1 MLPSAAEGAPIVRLL
16 LVEDD
21 ARVGGHV
28 AKGLRD
34 AGHLVEHVDDGREGL
49 YRVAGERYDVVI
61 LDRMLPN
68 VDGLKILQTMRAA
81 GDTTPVLILS
91 ALGEVD
97 ERVKGLTSG
106 ADDYLAKPFA
116 ASELLARIEALGR
129 RGPLQA
135 EQTRLTLGDLEID
148 LLGREIR
155 RGGRRIDLT
164 DREFRIL
171 EHLVRNAG
179 RVVTRSMLLESVW
192 DYQFDPQTNI
202 VDQHVSRLRQKID
215 RDFDVPLIHT
225 VRGVGYVARAA

>member
-1 MLPSAAEGAPIVRLL
+1 VRLL

-21 ARVGGHV
+21 ARVGAHV
-28 AKGLRD
+28 AKGLRE
-34 AGHLVEHVDDGREGL
+34 AGHLVEHVTDGREAL
-49 YRVAGERYDVVI
+49 YRAAGERYDVVI

-81 GDTTPVLILS
+81 DDATPVLILS

-106 ADDYLAKPFA
+106 ADDYLSKPFA
-116 ASELLARIEALGR
+116 LSELLARVDALGR
-129 RGPLQA
+129 RGPVQT

-148 LLGREIR
+148 LLGREVR
-155 RGGRRIDLT
+155 RAGRRLELT

-171 EHLVRNAG
+171 DHLVRSAG

-202 VDQHVSRLRQKID
+202 VDQHVSRLRQKVD

-225 VRGVGYVARAA
+225 VRGVGYVARAS

>member
-1 MLPSAAEGAPIVRLL
+1 MRLL

-21 ARVGGHV
+21 ARVGAHV
-28 AKGLRD
+28 AKGLRE
-34 AGHLVEHVDDGREGL
+34 AGHLVEHVTDGREGL
-49 YRVAGERYDVVI
+49 YRVAGESYDVVI
-61 LDRMLPN
+61 LDRMLPG
-68 VDGLKILQTMRAA
+68 VDGLKILQTMRAT
-81 GDTTPVLILS
+81 GDATPVLILS

-116 ASELLARIEALGR
+116 LSELLARVEALGR
-129 RGPLQA
+129 RGPVQA
-135 EQTRLTLGDLEID
+135 EQTKLTLGDLEID
-148 LLGREIR
+148 LLGREVR
-155 RGGRRIDLT
+155 RGGKRIDLT

-171 EHLVRNAG
+171 DHLVRSAG

-215 RDFDVPLIHT
+215 RDFDLPLIHT
-225 VRGVGYVARAA
+225 VRGVGYVARAS

>member
-1 MLPSAAEGAPIVRLL
+1 MLVSTVKRSPILRLL

-21 ARVGGHV
+21 ARVGEHV
-28 AKGLRD
+28 AKALRE
-34 AGHLVEHVDDGREGL
+34 AGHLVELVADGREGL
-49 YRVAGERYDVVI
+49 YRAAGESYDLVI
-61 LDRMLPN
+61 LDRMLPG

-81 GDTTPVLILS
+81 GDATPVLFLS

-106 ADDYLAKPFA
+106 ADDYLSKPFA
-116 ASELLARIEALGR
+116 VSELIARVEALGR
-129 RGPLQA
+129 RGPVQA

-148 LLGREIR
+148 LLGREVR
-155 RGGRRIDLT
+155 RRGRRIDLT

-171 EHLVRNAG
+171 DHLVRNSG

-202 VDQHVSRLRQKID
+202 VDQHVSRLRQKVD

-225 VRGVGYVARAA
+225 VRGVGYVARAS

>member
-1 MLPSAAEGAPIVRLL
+1 MRLL

-21 ARVGGHV
+21 ARVGDYV
-28 AKGLRD
+28 AKGLRE
-34 AGHLVEHVDDGREGL
+34 AGHLVEQVTDGREGL
-49 YRVAGERYDVVI
+49 YRVAGESYDVVI

-68 VDGLKILQTMRAA
+68 VDGLKILQTMRAT
-81 GDTTPVLILS
+81 GDATPVLILS

-116 ASELLARIEALGR
+116 LSELLARVDALGR
-129 RGPLQA
+129 RGPVQA
-135 EQTRLTLGDLEID
+135 GQTKLTLGDLEID
-148 LLGREIR
+148 LLGREVR

-171 EHLVRNAG
+171 DHLVRNAG
-179 RVVTRSMLLESVW
+179 RVVTRTMLLESVW

-215 RDFDVPLIHT
+215 RDFEMPLIHT

>member
-1 MLPSAAEGAPIVRLL
+1 MRLL

-21 ARVGGHV
+21 ARVGAHV
-28 AKGLRD
+28 AKGLRE
-34 AGHLVEHVDDGREGL
+34 AGHLVEHVVDGREGL

-68 VDGLKILQTMRAA
+68 VDGLRILQTMRAG
-81 GDTTPVLILS
+81 GDATPVLILS

-116 ASELLARIEALGR
+116 LSELLARVEALGR
-129 RGPLQA
+129 RGPVQT

-148 LLGREIR
+148 LLGREVR
-155 RGGRRIDLT
+155 RAGRRLDLT

-171 EHLVRNAG
+171 DHLVRSAG

-202 VDQHVSRLRQKID
+202 VDQHVSRLRQKVD

-225 VRGVGYVARAA
+225 VRGVGYVARAS